1 MPRRLLNPLP
11 TDHPFF
17 VGLQAHPEFCTRP
30 LNPSPPFLGLVS
42 AACGKPVL
50 DAQIAS
56 QRTTYVPPHPAGAM
70 VSEAELKRVAEAAIE
85 VHAIMTPAADP
96 ESVHMGVVQ
105 EVNADRA

>member
-1 MPRRLLNPLP
+1 M
-11 TDHPFF
+11 
-17 VGLQAHPEFCTRP
+17 QAHPEFCTRP

-42 AACGKPVL
+42 AACGKAVL

-85 VHAIMTPAADP
+85 VHAIMTPTADP

>member
-1 MPRRLLNPLP
+1 
-11 TDHPFF
+11 
-17 VGLQAHPEFCTRP
+17 
-30 LNPSPPFLGLVS
+30 
-42 AACGKPVL
+42 
-50 DAQIAS
+50 
-56 QRTTYVPPHPAGAM
+56 M